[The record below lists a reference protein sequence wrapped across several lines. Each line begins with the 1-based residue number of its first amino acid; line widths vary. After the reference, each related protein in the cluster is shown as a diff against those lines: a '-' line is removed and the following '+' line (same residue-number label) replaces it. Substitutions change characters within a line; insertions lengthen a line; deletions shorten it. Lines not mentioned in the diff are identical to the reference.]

1 MTRPIILGSTSPFR
15 KTILEK
21 LAIPFV
27 CCAPDI
33 DESAQDNELPKD
45 LVERLAIEKAQ
56 AVATNYQHGLVIGS
70 DQLAVVDG
78 MVLGKPHS
86 HEKAVAQL
94 QNSSGKVVTFYT
106 GLCLLDVESGD
117 YQSLV
122 EPFEV
127 HFRALT
133 DAEIEHY
140 LKLETPYKCAGSF
153 KSEAAGISLFK
164 KLVGDDPNTLMG
176 MPLIRLIELLRNQ
189 GVDVL
194 ALANDYN
201 REG

>member
-15 KTILEK
+15 KAILEK

-27 CCAPDI
+27 CCAPDV
-33 DESAQDNELPKD
+33 DESARNNEQPKD

-56 AVATNYQHGLVIGS
+56 AVAKNYQHGLVIGS

-86 HEKAVAQL
+86 HEKAVTQL
-94 QNSSGKVVTFYT
+94 KNSSGKVVTFYT
-106 GLCLLDVESGD
+106 GLCLLDVESGA

-127 HFRALT
+127 HFRTLT

-194 ALANDYN
+194 ALANEHNGN
-201 REG
+201 R